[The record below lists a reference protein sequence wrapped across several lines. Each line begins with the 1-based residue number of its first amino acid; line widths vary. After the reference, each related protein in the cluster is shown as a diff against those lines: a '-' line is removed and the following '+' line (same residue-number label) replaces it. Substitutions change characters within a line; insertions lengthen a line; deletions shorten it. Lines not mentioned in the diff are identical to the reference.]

1 MSPWRIGTADT
12 VCTTR
17 RRASAPRLS
26 FSGAAT
32 ISAMMQG
39 FYKEVVLDH
48 YQRPR
53 NRGELENA
61 DIEEHLNN
69 PLCGDEVTVYAKLRD
84 GKVANIRFT
93 GRGCS
98 ISQASASML
107 TERLSG
113 KDREE
118 AEAEIEA
125 FLEMMRTE
133 EKEELGDLVPL
144 KGIIPQPRPA
154 HDACLRCPRGGL
166 VWVHPP
172 PGVAANFI
180 PDTEP
185 KIALH
190 TDDDVG
196 ANAFLVARQR

>member
-1 MSPWRIGTADT
+1 
-12 VCTTR
+12 
-17 RRASAPRLS
+17 
-26 FSGAAT
+26 
-32 ISAMMQG
+32 MMQG

-133 EKEELGDLVPL
+133 EKEELGDLAAL
-144 KGIIPQPRPA
+144 KGIIQTPNRIRCATLAWDAFKRGLDSGVPSRTGPGSRAQARPRRPA
-154 HDACLRCPRGGL
+154 G
-166 VWVHPP
+166 PP
-172 PGVAANFI
+172 
-180 PDTEP
+180 
-185 KIALH
+185 
-190 TDDDVG
+190 
-196 ANAFLVARQR
+196 